1 MFSCIIQLSIAFDLK
16 RTLMARPNFDVER
29 NWFREWFFVRSFP
42 ALGLFGLGVDQG
54 RVVFYRGIQR
64 AFFISER

>member
-42 ALGLFGLGVDQG
+42 ALGLFWSRG
-54 RVVFYRGIQR
+54 RPGARCVL
-64 AFFISER
+64 